1 MGFFSGLLK
10 GIGKGIV
17 SGAKKLFGRRG
28 TAVEVETPD
37 EYEMML
43 EAEKNFVRPFL
54 LDAQKRYDEIK
65 QKNYFSTAIDYAD
78 TSGGRFSES
87 KLDSMK
93 TIEEVHAEGERV
105 QVFLK
110 DETSTLTGA
119 LVYDGKIHAEMGGI
133 IGGAHT
139 AGDSELWEAF
149 RKIAELD
156 PVGISSYGSD
166 NLINAMYNGV
176 IHGHE
181 ALTYGIE
188 LLNAQYEERQGVWHS
203 VTNNSLPFEW

>member
-1 MGFFSGLLK
+1 MGLLGGIFK

-17 SGAKKLFGRRG
+17 SRAKKLFKID
-28 TAVEVETPD
+28 TQEP
-37 EYEMML
+37 YEKL
-43 EAEKNFVRPFL
+43 LDAEKLSVRPFL
-54 LDAQKRYDEIK
+54 LEAQKRYDKIK
-65 QKNYFSTAIDYAD
+65 KKNYYSTAIDYAD
-78 TSGGRFSES
+78 TSGGRFSEH
-87 KLDSMK
+87 KLNAMK

-139 AGDSELWEAF
+139 TGDSALWEAF

-176 IHGHE
+176 IHGHD

-188 LLNAQYEERQGVWHS
+188 LLNAQYEERQGVWNS

>member
-1 MGFFSGLLK
+1 MGLLG
-10 GIGKGIV
+10 GIFKGIV
-17 SGAKKLFGRRG
+17 SGAKKLFKID
-28 TAVEVETPD
+28 TQEP
-37 EYEMML
+37 YEKL
-43 EAEKNFVRPFL
+43 LDAEKLSVRPFL
-54 LDAQKRYDEIK
+54 LEAQKRYDEIK
-65 QKNYFSTAIDYAD
+65 KKNYYSTAVDYAD
-78 TSGGRFSES
+78 TSGGRFSEH
-87 KLDSMK
+87 KLNAMK

-133 IGGAHT
+133 IGGTHT
-139 AGDSELWEAF
+139 AGDSALWEAF

-176 IHGHE
+176 IHGHD

-188 LLNAQYEERQGVWHS
+188 LLNAQYETRQGVWNS

>member
-1 MGFFSGLLK
+1 MGLLGRIFK

-17 SGAKKLFGRRG
+17 SGTKKLFKID
-28 TAVEVETPD
+28 TQEA
-37 EYEMML
+37 YEKL
-43 EAEKNFVRPFL
+43 LDAEKLLVRPFL
-54 LDAQKRYDEIK
+54 LEAQKRYDEIK
-65 QKNYFSTAIDYAD
+65 KKNYYSTAIDYAD
-78 TSGGRFSES
+78 TSGGRFSEH
-87 KLDSMK
+87 KLNAMK

-139 AGDSELWEAF
+139 AGDSALWEAF

-176 IHGHE
+176 IHGHD

-188 LLNAQYEERQGVWHS
+188 LLNAQYEERQGVWNS